1 QQGDISY
8 TMSVDLAWDQ
18 LQQSLADSL
27 ASALNRTLASTTRPS
42 FIGPAEVTS
51 FEFGTNAPEI
61 EVVDVRD
68 IHRDFLEDDSEHS
81 GDEESPAYEDGQDE
95 EEEEYEWV
103 SRRQAAREQV
113 SLSMPQTPAFMHS
126 QSFGARDF
134 FGGAGVGG
142 IGIHGLPRALGHGGM
157 ALAGVG
163 GVGIGFSPLG
173 RSGARSP
180 FNEGHEVEEEIPMR
194 PPSEMHEEEPG
205 PNPAPAPS
213 LQLHLHVL
221 FHSNLRL
228 AVKTSVLLN
237 YPSESFL
244 SLPVKLVVTGLV
256 FDGEV
261 VVAYEGPK
269 RRVHLCIVDDLD
281 PYGLA
286 SDRKNRTV
294 VNMNTSTD
302 SLQVP
307 GADNHSSGASERLQP
322 SPSPVDRSLPI
333 GQRLL
338 PSILIETEIGQ
349 ADKHVLRNV
358 SRVER
363 FIQDVMRKTLEDEL
377 VFPNFHTIILG

>member
-1 QQGDISY
+1 
-8 TMSVDLAWDQ
+8 MSVDLAWDL
-18 LQQSLADSL
+18 LQQPLADTL
-27 ASALNRTLASTTRPS
+27 VEALNRTLASASRPS
-42 FIGPAEVTS
+42 FIGPAEVSS
-51 FEFGTNAPEI
+51 FEFGSNPPEV

-68 IHRDFLEDDSEHS
+68 IHPDFLEDDYSEGSDGS
-81 GDEESPAYEDGQDE
+81 GEDEDEGAQYDED
-95 EEEEYEWV
+95 EEEYEWV
-103 SRRQAAREQV
+103 SRRRAARDLPE
-113 SLSMPQTPAFMHS
+113 MEPRTPGIGS
-126 QSFGARDF
+126 PFGTRDF

-142 IGIHGLPRALGHGGM
+142 IGIHGLPRTLGPGGM

-163 GVGIGFSPLG
+163 GVGIGLSPLG
-173 RSGARSP
+173 GRSGRRTP
-180 FNEGHEVEEEIPMR
+180 QGVREEEEIPVKPPTESGDETR
-194 PPSEMHEEEPG
+194 PV
-205 PNPAPAPS
+205 PAPAPAPA
-213 LQLHLHVL
+213 LQMHFHVL

-228 AVKTSVLLN
+228 TVKTSVLLN

-244 SLPVKLVVTGLV
+244 SLPVKLRVTGLV

-261 VVAYEGPK
+261 VVAYEGPR

-286 SDRKNRTV
+286 SDRKNRRMDLS
-294 VNMNTSTD
+294 ND
-302 SLQVP
+302 SLP
-307 GADNHSSGASERLQP
+307 PAGPDNNSPATPERMQP

-363 FIQDVMRKTLEDEL
+363 FLQDVLRKTLEDEL